1 MGGPILADNFAKI
14 SPPWGTDFGR
24 GGPILAAKTGPP
36 GPILAAKVVR
46 GDQFWQVFLPKSVR
60 PDRF

>member
-1 MGGPILADNFAKI
+1 MMDKTAILVGGPILARGDQFSAAKI
-14 SPPWGTDFGR
+14 GPA
-24 GGPILAAKTGPP
+24 GPILAAKTGP
-36 GPILAAKVVR
+36 